1 MKKRKN
7 GKKRTNVEYH
17 LNKTSKAELLVASF
31 TAKVRAYILMEYRTA
46 YNHIYSN
53 IKITRDARKL
63 CTEYYFGGNT
73 VPFTAGQ
80 IVDYARSKYKDE

>member
-1 MKKRKN
+1 MKERRYN
-7 GKKRTNVEYH
+7 KK
-17 LNKTSKAELLVASF
+17 LELAVASF
-31 TAKVRAYILMEYRTA
+31 TAKVRAYILMEYRLA

-63 CTEYYFGGNT
+63 CAEYYLGGNT

-80 IVDYARSKYKDE
+80 IVDYARSKYPNE

>member
-1 MKKRKN
+1 MKK
-7 GKKRTNVEYH
+7 KKY
-17 LNKTSKAELLVASF
+17 NKKVELLIASF
-31 TAKVRAYILMEYRTA
+31 TAKVRAYILMEYRIA

-63 CTEYYFGGNT
+63 CVQYYFGGNT

>member
-1 MKKRKN
+1 
-7 GKKRTNVEYH
+7 
-17 LNKTSKAELLVASF
+17 
-31 TAKVRAYILMEYRTA
+31 MEYRLA

-53 IKITRDARKL
+53 IEITRDARKL
-63 CTEYYFGGNT
+63 CAEYYLGGNT

>member
-1 MKKRKN
+1 MKITQYSKLEVAV
-7 GKKRTNVEYH
+7 GKF
-17 LNKTSKAELLVASF
+17 S
-31 TAKVRAYILMEYRTA
+31 AKVRSYILMEYRSA

-63 CTEYYFGGNT
+63 CTEYYLGGNT

>member
-1 MKKRKN
+1 
-7 GKKRTNVEYH
+7 
-17 LNKTSKAELLVASF
+17 
-31 TAKVRAYILMEYRTA
+31 MEYRSA

-63 CTEYYFGGNT
+63 CAEYYLGGNT

>member
-1 MKKRKN
+1 MKKKKYN
-7 GKKRTNVEYH
+7 KLEIAVGKF
-17 LNKTSKAELLVASF
+17 S
-31 TAKVRAYILMEYRTA
+31 AKVRSYILMEYRTA

-63 CTEYYFGGNT
+63 CTEYYLGGNT